1 MYRSGGQ
8 VKEIYEKLFRL
19 LSDRNEKFNLTAI
32 KSKEDFEVKHVRDS
46 MLGLPYI
53 NGKVLDVGSGA
64 GFPGLVIKIEK
75 PETVITLIDSVRK
88 KTDYV
93 KFAESFGAKGLRISN
108 EKEVDNILKEA
119 FSTPSP
125 VVVDCQI
132 GNDENVLPMI
142 KPGQTY
148 DTIMT
153 EWEEKQ

>member
-1 MYRSGGQ
+1 M
-8 VKEIYEKLFRL
+8 
-19 LSDRNEKFNLTAI
+19 
-32 KSKEDFEVKHVRDS
+32 
-46 MLGLPYI
+46 
-53 NGKVLDVGSGA
+53 
-64 GFPGLVIKIEK
+64 
-75 PETVITLIDSVRK
+75 
-88 KTDYV
+88 

>member
-1 MYRSGGQ
+1 M
-8 VKEIYEKLFRL
+8 
-19 LSDRNEKFNLTAI
+19 
-32 KSKEDFEVKHVRDS
+32 
-46 MLGLPYI
+46 
-53 NGKVLDVGSGA
+53 
-64 GFPGLVIKIEK
+64 
-75 PETVITLIDSVRK
+75 
-88 KTDYV
+88 

-108 EKEVDNILKEA
+108 EKEVDNILKKA